1 MVGGGVFQGG
11 LCFCIHFKSGA
22 CAQFRGGNESSDLP
36 STSRD
41 SGRTWGALGG
51 VPMAPALC
59 PQRLLEDLGSP
70 WCLAQFLHS
79 AGVRGRSW
87 ASGGLITQPSLLLL
101 KLNPLTSPT
110 RSKHLV
116 CHVKNIPQQRALPP
130 AVKLIS
136 GLKNSPKSLYWQL

>member
-1 MVGGGVFQGG
+1 MSFKKDFASAYILSLGLVLSSEGEMRALTFPALPETLEGLGG
-11 LCFCIHFKSGA
+11 
-22 CAQFRGGNESSDLP
+22 R
-36 STSRD
+36 
-41 SGRTWGALGG
+41 WG

-79 AGVRGRSW
+79 AGVSGRSR
-87 ASGGLITQPSLLLL
+87 ASGGLVTQPSLLLL
-101 KLNPLTSPT
+101 KLNPLASPT

-116 CHVKNIPQQRALPP
+116 CHAKNIPQQRALPP